1 MEDHQD
7 ELSKALWDT
16 GNRKYEVNSA
26 LNRPH
31 LWFDAEQM
39 QPSSEQFYFNAI
51 LVYYD
56 IWNTNDPS
64 TKTTNL
70 MGILFMND
78 MEEDSA
84 GIGQWQNYEKLVQDE
99 NGAGNS
105 YVFRIN
111 LKNTN
116 AVVVDKSQIDEKR
129 ADYSFNDFYFRM
141 YFQLLHTKVDFQ
153 NRYNVFLDIKDTC
166 SGEKL
171 EKMKKI
177 MSYNSSIGTLQFIPS
192 RESVFI
198 QLADVLMGAINY
210 NLRIQKGD
218 VKGNVIAK
226 LKLIE
231 KIKRHS
237 NISLNTT
244 TPLSRNKFNL
254 FFITLK

>member
-1 MEDHQD
+1 MSKTFNLYCD
-7 ELSKALWDT
+7 ESTHLIHDGHPYMLLSYISIAYPQIRLAKEEIKAIK
-16 GNRKYEVNSA
+16 RKFNYTEELKWTNVHSA
-26 LNRPH
+26 TYKVYAELVD
-31 LWFDAEQM
+31 WF
-39 QPSSEQFYFNAI
+39 
-51 LVYYD
+51 
-56 IWNTNDPS
+56 
-64 TKTTNL
+64 
-70 MGILFMND
+70 FMND
-78 MEEDSA
+78 LE
-84 GIGQWQNYEKLVQDE
+84 
-99 NGAGNS
+99 
-105 YVFRIN
+105 FR
-111 LKNTN
+111 

-177 MSYNSSIGTLQFIPS
+177 MSYNSSIGILQFIPS

>member
-1 MEDHQD
+1 MSKTFNLYCD
-7 ELSKALWDT
+7 ESTHLIHDGHPYMLLSYISIAYPQIRLAKEEIKAIK
-16 GNRKYEVNSA
+16 RKFNYTEELKWTNVHSA
-26 LNRPH
+26 TYKVYAELVD
-31 LWFDAEQM
+31 WF
-39 QPSSEQFYFNAI
+39 
-51 LVYYD
+51 
-56 IWNTNDPS
+56 
-64 TKTTNL
+64 
-70 MGILFMND
+70 FMND
-78 MEEDSA
+78 LE
-84 GIGQWQNYEKLVQDE
+84 
-99 NGAGNS
+99 
-105 YVFRIN
+105 FR
-111 LKNTN
+111 T
-116 AVVVDKSQIDEKR
+116 VVVDKSQIDEKR

-244 TPLSRNKFNL
+244 APLSRNKFNL

>member
-1 MEDHQD
+1 MSKTFNLYCD
-7 ELSKALWDT
+7 ESTHLIHDGHPYMLLSYISIAYPQIRLAKEEIKAIK
-16 GNRKYEVNSA
+16 RKFNYTEELKWTNVHSA
-26 LNRPH
+26 TYKVYAELVD
-31 LWFDAEQM
+31 WF
-39 QPSSEQFYFNAI
+39 
-51 LVYYD
+51 
-56 IWNTNDPS
+56 
-64 TKTTNL
+64 
-70 MGILFMND
+70 FMND
-78 MEEDSA
+78 LE
-84 GIGQWQNYEKLVQDE
+84 
-99 NGAGNS
+99 
-105 YVFRIN
+105 FR
-111 LKNTN
+111 
-116 AVVVDKSQIDEKR
+116 AVVVDKSQIDEQR

-171 EKMKKI
+171 EKLKKI

>member
-1 MEDHQD
+1 MSKTFNLYCD
-7 ELSKALWDT
+7 ESTHLIHDGHPYMLLSYISIAYPQIRLAKEEIKAIK
-16 GNRKYEVNSA
+16 RKFNYTEELKWTNVHSA
-26 LNRPH
+26 TYKVYAELVD
-31 LWFDAEQM
+31 WF
-39 QPSSEQFYFNAI
+39 
-51 LVYYD
+51 
-56 IWNTNDPS
+56 
-64 TKTTNL
+64 
-70 MGILFMND
+70 FMND
-78 MEEDSA
+78 LE
-84 GIGQWQNYEKLVQDE
+84 
-99 NGAGNS
+99 
-105 YVFRIN
+105 FR
-111 LKNTN
+111 

-237 NISLNTT
+237 NNTKKTT
-244 TPLSRNKFNL
+244 TTMSRNKLNM

>member
-1 MEDHQD
+1 MSKTFNLYCD
-7 ELSKALWDT
+7 ESTHLIHDGHPYMLLSYISIAYPQIRLAKEEIKAIK
-16 GNRKYEVNSA
+16 RKFNYTEELKWTNVHSA
-26 LNRPH
+26 TYKVYAELVD
-31 LWFDAEQM
+31 WF
-39 QPSSEQFYFNAI
+39 
-51 LVYYD
+51 
-56 IWNTNDPS
+56 
-64 TKTTNL
+64 
-70 MGILFMND
+70 FMND
-78 MEEDSA
+78 LE
-84 GIGQWQNYEKLVQDE
+84 
-99 NGAGNS
+99 
-105 YVFRIN
+105 FR
-111 LKNTN
+111 
-116 AVVVDKSQIDEKR
+116 AVVVDRSQIDEKR

>member
-1 MEDHQD
+1 MSKTFNLYCD
-7 ELSKALWDT
+7 ESTHLIHDGNPYMLLSYISIAYPQIRLAKKEKK
-16 GNRKYEVNSA
+16 NIKRKFNYTEELKWTNVHSA
-26 LNRPH
+26 TYKVYAELVD
-31 LWFDAEQM
+31 WF
-39 QPSSEQFYFNAI
+39 
-51 LVYYD
+51 
-56 IWNTNDPS
+56 
-64 TKTTNL
+64 
-70 MGILFMND
+70 FMND
-78 MEEDSA
+78 LE
-84 GIGQWQNYEKLVQDE
+84 
-99 NGAGNS
+99 
-105 YVFRIN
+105 FR
-111 LKNTN
+111 

>member
-1 MEDHQD
+1 MSKTFNLYCD
-7 ELSKALWDT
+7 ESTHLIHDGHPYMLLSYISIAYPQIRLAKEEMKAIK
-16 GNRKYEVNSA
+16 RKFNYTEELKWTNVHSA
-26 LNRPH
+26 TYKVYAELVD
-31 LWFDAEQM
+31 WF
-39 QPSSEQFYFNAI
+39 
-51 LVYYD
+51 
-56 IWNTNDPS
+56 
-64 TKTTNL
+64 
-70 MGILFMND
+70 FMND
-78 MEEDSA
+78 LE
-84 GIGQWQNYEKLVQDE
+84 
-99 NGAGNS
+99 
-105 YVFRIN
+105 FR
-111 LKNTN
+111 

-244 TPLSRNKFNL
+244 APLSRNKFNL

>member
-1 MEDHQD
+1 MSKTFNLYCD
-7 ELSKALWDT
+7 ESTHLIHDGHPYMLLSYISIAYPQIRLAKEEIKAIK
-16 GNRKYEVNSA
+16 RKFNYTEELKWTNVHSA
-26 LNRPH
+26 TYKVYAELVD
-31 LWFDAEQM
+31 WF
-39 QPSSEQFYFNAI
+39 
-51 LVYYD
+51 
-56 IWNTNDPS
+56 
-64 TKTTNL
+64 
-70 MGILFMND
+70 FMND
-78 MEEDSA
+78 LE
-84 GIGQWQNYEKLVQDE
+84 
-99 NGAGNS
+99 
-105 YVFRIN
+105 FR
-111 LKNTN
+111 T
-116 AVVVDKSQIDEKR
+116 VVVDKSQIDETR

-171 EKMKKI
+171 EKLKKI

-237 NISLNTT
+237 NILLNTT

>member
-1 MEDHQD
+1 MSKTFNLYCD
-7 ELSKALWDT
+7 ESTHLIHDGHPYMLLSYISIAYPQIRLAKEEIKAIK
-16 GNRKYEVNSA
+16 RKFNYTEELKWTNVHSA
-26 LNRPH
+26 TYKVYAELVD
-31 LWFDAEQM
+31 WF
-39 QPSSEQFYFNAI
+39 
-51 LVYYD
+51 
-56 IWNTNDPS
+56 
-64 TKTTNL
+64 
-70 MGILFMND
+70 FMND
-78 MEEDSA
+78 LE
-84 GIGQWQNYEKLVQDE
+84 
-99 NGAGNS
+99 
-105 YVFRIN
+105 FR
-111 LKNTN
+111 

-177 MSYNSSIGTLQFIPS
+177 MNYNSSIGTLQFIPS

>member
-1 MEDHQD
+1 MSKTFNLYCD
-7 ELSKALWDT
+7 ESTHLIHDGHPYMLLSYISIAYPQIRLAKEEIKAIK
-16 GNRKYEVNSA
+16 RKFNYTEELKWTNVHSA
-26 LNRPH
+26 TYKVYAELVD
-31 LWFDAEQM
+31 WF
-39 QPSSEQFYFNAI
+39 
-51 LVYYD
+51 
-56 IWNTNDPS
+56 
-64 TKTTNL
+64 
-70 MGILFMND
+70 FMND
-78 MEEDSA
+78 LE
-84 GIGQWQNYEKLVQDE
+84 
-99 NGAGNS
+99 
-105 YVFRIN
+105 FR
-111 LKNTN
+111 
-116 AVVVDKSQIDEKR
+116 AVVVDKSQIKKKR

-244 TPLSRNKFNL
+244 APLSRNKFNL

>member
-1 MEDHQD
+1 MSKTFNLYCD
-7 ELSKALWDT
+7 ESTHLIHDGHPYMLLSYISIAYPQIRLAKEEIKAIK
-16 GNRKYEVNSA
+16 RKFNYTEELKWTNVHSA
-26 LNRPH
+26 TYKVYAELVD
-31 LWFDAEQM
+31 WF
-39 QPSSEQFYFNAI
+39 
-51 LVYYD
+51 
-56 IWNTNDPS
+56 
-64 TKTTNL
+64 
-70 MGILFMND
+70 FMND
-78 MEEDSA
+78 LE
-84 GIGQWQNYEKLVQDE
+84 
-99 NGAGNS
+99 
-105 YVFRIN
+105 FR
-111 LKNTN
+111 

-129 ADYSFNDFYFRM
+129 AEYSFNDFYFRM

-244 TPLSRNKFNL
+244 APLSRNKFNL

>member
-1 MEDHQD
+1 MSKTFNLYCD
-7 ELSKALWDT
+7 ESTHLIHDGHPYMLLSYISIAYPQIRLAKEEMKAIK
-16 GNRKYEVNSA
+16 RKFNYTEELKWTNVHSA
-26 LNRPH
+26 TYKVYAELVD
-31 LWFDAEQM
+31 WF
-39 QPSSEQFYFNAI
+39 
-51 LVYYD
+51 
-56 IWNTNDPS
+56 
-64 TKTTNL
+64 
-70 MGILFMND
+70 FMND
-78 MEEDSA
+78 LE
-84 GIGQWQNYEKLVQDE
+84 
-99 NGAGNS
+99 
-105 YVFRIN
+105 FR
-111 LKNTN
+111 

-171 EKMKKI
+171 EKLKKI

>member
-1 MEDHQD
+1 MSKTFNLYCD
-7 ELSKALWDT
+7 ESTHLIHDGHPYMLLSYISIAYPQIRLAKEEIKAIK
-16 GNRKYEVNSA
+16 RKFNYTEELKWTNVHSA
-26 LNRPH
+26 TYKVYAELVD
-31 LWFDAEQM
+31 WF
-39 QPSSEQFYFNAI
+39 
-51 LVYYD
+51 
-56 IWNTNDPS
+56 
-64 TKTTNL
+64 
-70 MGILFMND
+70 FMND
-78 MEEDSA
+78 LE
-84 GIGQWQNYEKLVQDE
+84 
-99 NGAGNS
+99 
-105 YVFRIN
+105 FR
-111 LKNTN
+111 

-171 EKMKKI
+171 EKLKKI

-210 NLRIQKGD
+210 ILRIQKGD

>member
-1 MEDHQD
+1 MSKTFNLYCD
-7 ELSKALWDT
+7 ESTHLIHDGHPYMLLSYISIAYPQIRLAKEEIKAIK
-16 GNRKYEVNSA
+16 RKFNYTEELKWTNVHSA
-26 LNRPH
+26 TYKVYAELVD
-31 LWFDAEQM
+31 WF
-39 QPSSEQFYFNAI
+39 
-51 LVYYD
+51 
-56 IWNTNDPS
+56 
-64 TKTTNL
+64 
-70 MGILFMND
+70 FMND
-78 MEEDSA
+78 LE
-84 GIGQWQNYEKLVQDE
+84 
-99 NGAGNS
+99 
-105 YVFRIN
+105 FR
-111 LKNTN
+111 T
-116 AVVVDKSQIDEKR
+116 VVVDKSQIDEQR

-171 EKMKKI
+171 EKLKKI

-254 FFITLK
+254 FFITQK

>member
-1 MEDHQD
+1 MSKTFNLYCD
-7 ELSKALWDT
+7 ESTHLIHDGHPYMLLSYISIAYPQIRLAKEEIKAIK
-16 GNRKYEVNSA
+16 RKFNYTEELKWTNVHSA
-26 LNRPH
+26 TYKVYAELVD
-31 LWFDAEQM
+31 WF
-39 QPSSEQFYFNAI
+39 
-51 LVYYD
+51 
-56 IWNTNDPS
+56 
-64 TKTTNL
+64 
-70 MGILFMND
+70 FMND
-78 MEEDSA
+78 LE
-84 GIGQWQNYEKLVQDE
+84 
-99 NGAGNS
+99 
-105 YVFRIN
+105 FR
-111 LKNTN
+111 
-116 AVVVDKSQIDEKR
+116 AVVVDKSQIDEQR

>member
-1 MEDHQD
+1 
-7 ELSKALWDT
+7 
-16 GNRKYEVNSA
+16 
-26 LNRPH
+26 
-31 LWFDAEQM
+31 
-39 QPSSEQFYFNAI
+39 
-51 LVYYD
+51 
-56 IWNTNDPS
+56 
-64 TKTTNL
+64 
-70 MGILFMND
+70 MND
-78 MEEDSA
+78 LE
-84 GIGQWQNYEKLVQDE
+84 
-99 NGAGNS
+99 
-105 YVFRIN
+105 FR
-111 LKNTN
+111 
-116 AVVVDKSQIDEKR
+116 AVVVDKSQIDEQR

-171 EKMKKI
+171 EKLKKM

>member
-1 MEDHQD
+1 MSKTFNLYCD
-7 ELSKALWDT
+7 ESTHLIHDGHPYMLLSYISIAYPQIRLAKEEIKAIK
-16 GNRKYEVNSA
+16 RKFNYTEELKWTNVHSA
-26 LNRPH
+26 TYKVYAELVD
-31 LWFDAEQM
+31 WF
-39 QPSSEQFYFNAI
+39 
-51 LVYYD
+51 
-56 IWNTNDPS
+56 
-64 TKTTNL
+64 
-70 MGILFMND
+70 FMND
-78 MEEDSA
+78 LE
-84 GIGQWQNYEKLVQDE
+84 
-99 NGAGNS
+99 
-105 YVFRIN
+105 FR
-111 LKNTN
+111 

-254 FFITLK
+254 FFYHT

>member
-1 MEDHQD
+1 MSKTFNLYCD
-7 ELSKALWDT
+7 ESTHLIHDGHPYMLLSYISIAYPQIRLAKEEIKAIK
-16 GNRKYEVNSA
+16 RKFNYTEELKWTNVHSA
-26 LNRPH
+26 TYKVYAELVD
-31 LWFDAEQM
+31 WF
-39 QPSSEQFYFNAI
+39 
-51 LVYYD
+51 
-56 IWNTNDPS
+56 
-64 TKTTNL
+64 
-70 MGILFMND
+70 FMND
-78 MEEDSA
+78 LE
-84 GIGQWQNYEKLVQDE
+84 
-99 NGAGNS
+99 
-105 YVFRIN
+105 FR
-111 LKNTN
+111 

-210 NLRIQKGD
+210 NLRIQKRD

>member
-1 MEDHQD
+1 MSKTFNLYCD
-7 ELSKALWDT
+7 ESTHLIHDGHPYMLLSYISIAYPQIRLAKEEIKAIK
-16 GNRKYEVNSA
+16 RKFNYTEELKWTNVHSA
-26 LNRPH
+26 TYKVYAELVD
-31 LWFDAEQM
+31 WF
-39 QPSSEQFYFNAI
+39 
-51 LVYYD
+51 
-56 IWNTNDPS
+56 
-64 TKTTNL
+64 
-70 MGILFMND
+70 FMND
-78 MEEDSA
+78 LE
-84 GIGQWQNYEKLVQDE
+84 
-99 NGAGNS
+99 
-105 YVFRIN
+105 FR
-111 LKNTN
+111 T
-116 AVVVDKSQIDEKR
+116 VVVDKSQIDEQR

-171 EKMKKI
+171 EKLKKI

-226 LKLIE
+226 LKLIK

>member
-1 MEDHQD
+1 MSKTFNLYCD
-7 ELSKALWDT
+7 ESTHLIHDGHPYMLLSYISIAYPQIRLAKEEIKAIK
-16 GNRKYEVNSA
+16 RKFNYTEELKWTNVHSA
-26 LNRPH
+26 TYKVYAELVD
-31 LWFDAEQM
+31 WF
-39 QPSSEQFYFNAI
+39 
-51 LVYYD
+51 
-56 IWNTNDPS
+56 
-64 TKTTNL
+64 
-70 MGILFMND
+70 FMND
-78 MEEDSA
+78 LE
-84 GIGQWQNYEKLVQDE
+84 
-99 NGAGNS
+99 
-105 YVFRIN
+105 FR
-111 LKNTN
+111 

-244 TPLSRNKFNL
+244 APLSRNKFNL

>member
-1 MEDHQD
+1 MSKTFNLYCD
-7 ELSKALWDT
+7 ESTHLIHDGHPYMLLSYISIAYPQIRLAKEEMKAIK
-16 GNRKYEVNSA
+16 RKFNYTEELKWTNVHSA
-26 LNRPH
+26 TYKVYAELVD
-31 LWFDAEQM
+31 WF
-39 QPSSEQFYFNAI
+39 
-51 LVYYD
+51 
-56 IWNTNDPS
+56 
-64 TKTTNL
+64 
-70 MGILFMND
+70 FMND
-78 MEEDSA
+78 LE
-84 GIGQWQNYEKLVQDE
+84 
-99 NGAGNS
+99 
-105 YVFRIN
+105 FR
-111 LKNTN
+111 T
-116 AVVVDKSQIDEKR
+116 VVVDKSQIDEQR
-129 ADYSFNDFYFRM
+129 ADYSFNDYYFRM

-171 EKMKKI
+171 EKLKKI

>member
-1 MEDHQD
+1 MSKTFNLYCD
-7 ELSKALWDT
+7 ESTHLIHDGHPYMLLSYISIAYPQIRLAKEEIKAIK
-16 GNRKYEVNSA
+16 RKFNYTEELKWTNVHSA
-26 LNRPH
+26 TYKVYAELVD
-31 LWFDAEQM
+31 WF
-39 QPSSEQFYFNAI
+39 
-51 LVYYD
+51 
-56 IWNTNDPS
+56 
-64 TKTTNL
+64 
-70 MGILFMND
+70 FMND
-78 MEEDSA
+78 LE
-84 GIGQWQNYEKLVQDE
+84 
-99 NGAGNS
+99 
-105 YVFRIN
+105 FR
-111 LKNTN
+111 

-198 QLADVLMGAINY
+198 QLADVFMGAINY

>member
-1 MEDHQD
+1 MSKTFNLYCD
-7 ELSKALWDT
+7 ESTHLIHDGHPYMLLSYISIAYPQIRLAKEEIKAIK
-16 GNRKYEVNSA
+16 RKFNYTEELKWTNVHSA
-26 LNRPH
+26 TYKVYAEL
-31 LWFDAEQM
+31 LDWF
-39 QPSSEQFYFNAI
+39 
-51 LVYYD
+51 
-56 IWNTNDPS
+56 
-64 TKTTNL
+64 
-70 MGILFMND
+70 FMND
-78 MEEDSA
+78 LE
-84 GIGQWQNYEKLVQDE
+84 
-99 NGAGNS
+99 
-105 YVFRIN
+105 FR
-111 LKNTN
+111 

-171 EKMKKI
+171 EKLKKI

>member
-1 MEDHQD
+1 MSKTFNLYCD
-7 ELSKALWDT
+7 ESTHLIHDGHPYMLLSYISIAYPQIRLAKEEIKAIK
-16 GNRKYEVNSA
+16 RKFNYTEELKWTNVHSA
-26 LNRPH
+26 TYKVYAELVD
-31 LWFDAEQM
+31 WF
-39 QPSSEQFYFNAI
+39 
-51 LVYYD
+51 
-56 IWNTNDPS
+56 
-64 TKTTNL
+64 
-70 MGILFMND
+70 FMND
-78 MEEDSA
+78 LE
-84 GIGQWQNYEKLVQDE
+84 
-99 NGAGNS
+99 
-105 YVFRIN
+105 FR
-111 LKNTN
+111 

-210 NLRIQKGD
+210 NMRIQKGD

>member
-1 MEDHQD
+1 MSKTFNLYCD
-7 ELSKALWDT
+7 ESTHLIHDGHPYMLLSYISIAYPQIRLAKEEIKAIK
-16 GNRKYEVNSA
+16 RKFNYTEELKWTNVHSA
-26 LNRPH
+26 TYKVYSELVD
-31 LWFDAEQM
+31 WF
-39 QPSSEQFYFNAI
+39 
-51 LVYYD
+51 
-56 IWNTNDPS
+56 
-64 TKTTNL
+64 
-70 MGILFMND
+70 FMND
-78 MEEDSA
+78 LE
-84 GIGQWQNYEKLVQDE
+84 
-99 NGAGNS
+99 
-105 YVFRIN
+105 FR
-111 LKNTN
+111 T
-116 AVVVDKSQIDEKR
+116 VVVDKSQIDEKR

-171 EKMKKI
+171 EKLKKI

-237 NISLNTT
+237 NISQNTT

>member
-1 MEDHQD
+1 MSKTFNLYCD
-7 ELSKALWDT
+7 ESTQLIHDGHPYMLLSYISIAYPQIRLAKEEIKAIK
-16 GNRKYEVNSA
+16 RKFNYTEELKWTNVHSA
-26 LNRPH
+26 TYKVYAELVD
-31 LWFDAEQM
+31 WF
-39 QPSSEQFYFNAI
+39 
-51 LVYYD
+51 
-56 IWNTNDPS
+56 
-64 TKTTNL
+64 
-70 MGILFMND
+70 FMND
-78 MEEDSA
+78 LE
-84 GIGQWQNYEKLVQDE
+84 
-99 NGAGNS
+99 
-105 YVFRIN
+105 FR
-111 LKNTN
+111 
-116 AVVVDKSQIDEKR
+116 AVVVDKSQIDEQR

-171 EKMKKI
+171 EKLKKM

>member
-1 MEDHQD
+1 MSKTFNLYCD
-7 ELSKALWDT
+7 ESTHLIHDGHPYMLLSYISIAYPQIRLAKEEIKAIK
-16 GNRKYEVNSA
+16 RKFNYTEELKWTNVHSA
-26 LNRPH
+26 TYKVYAELVD
-31 LWFDAEQM
+31 WF
-39 QPSSEQFYFNAI
+39 
-51 LVYYD
+51 
-56 IWNTNDPS
+56 
-64 TKTTNL
+64 
-70 MGILFMND
+70 FMND
-78 MEEDSA
+78 LE
-84 GIGQWQNYEKLVQDE
+84 
-99 NGAGNS
+99 
-105 YVFRIN
+105 FR
-111 LKNTN
+111 T
-116 AVVVDKSQIDEKR
+116 VVVDKSQIDEKR
-129 ADYSFNDFYFRM
+129 AYYSFNDFYFRM

-171 EKMKKI
+171 EKLKKI

-244 TPLSRNKFNL
+244 APLSRNKFKL

>member
-1 MEDHQD
+1 MSKTFNLYCD
-7 ELSKALWDT
+7 ESTHLIHDGHPYMLLSYISIAYPQIRLAKEEIKAIK
-16 GNRKYEVNSA
+16 RKFNYTEELKWTNVHSA
-26 LNRPH
+26 TYKVYAELVD
-31 LWFDAEQM
+31 WF
-39 QPSSEQFYFNAI
+39 
-51 LVYYD
+51 
-56 IWNTNDPS
+56 
-64 TKTTNL
+64 
-70 MGILFMND
+70 FMND
-78 MEEDSA
+78 LE
-84 GIGQWQNYEKLVQDE
+84 
-99 NGAGNS
+99 
-105 YVFRIN
+105 FR
-111 LKNTN
+111 

-177 MSYNSSIGTLQFIPS
+177 MSYNSSIGPLQFIPS

-231 KIKRHS
+231 KIKRHR

>member
-1 MEDHQD
+1 
-7 ELSKALWDT
+7 
-16 GNRKYEVNSA
+16 
-26 LNRPH
+26 
-31 LWFDAEQM
+31 
-39 QPSSEQFYFNAI
+39 
-51 LVYYD
+51 
-56 IWNTNDPS
+56 
-64 TKTTNL
+64 
-70 MGILFMND
+70 MND
-78 MEEDSA
+78 LE
-84 GIGQWQNYEKLVQDE
+84 
-99 NGAGNS
+99 
-105 YVFRIN
+105 FR
-111 LKNTN
+111 T
-116 AVVVDKSQIDEKR
+116 VVVDKSQIDEKR
-129 ADYSFNDFYFRM
+129 AYYSFNDFYFRM